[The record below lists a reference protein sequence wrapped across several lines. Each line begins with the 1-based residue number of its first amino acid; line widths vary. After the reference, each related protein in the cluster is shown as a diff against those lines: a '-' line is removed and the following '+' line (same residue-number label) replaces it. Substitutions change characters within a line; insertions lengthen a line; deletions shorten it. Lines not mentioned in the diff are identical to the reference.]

1 MIMGKK
7 LKLTSIEHD
16 EGKLIVS
23 VEKCKELHEFLA
35 YLLSDFGFQNKYL
48 SYQQGEMK
56 DIIKLSDLAESYK
69 NRNLDI
75 TLFHGNK
82 KVFIVASGPNEDVI
96 SKFKKAILYYFE
108 FKKQKTSVIN
118 SRPLRKRI

>member
-1 MIMGKK
+1 MLPCFSRSWSGLLEKEYDKKVHKISVKQVKKMIMGKK

-75 TLFHGNK
+75 TLFH
-82 KVFIVASGPNEDVI
+82 
-96 SKFKKAILYYFE
+96 
-108 FKKQKTSVIN
+108 
-118 SRPLRKRI
+118 